1 MHDVVIVGGGLA
13 GLFTAS
19 ELLHAGVEDVVVVEA
34 SEAPGGVARTINR
47 DGYSLE
53 PAAGTLLL
61 PHPHLTPV
69 LERIGA
75 TTLPAVDA
83 GIRHVFT
90 RGRLVTLPSSPRAA
104 FAPLV
109 PWIDKL
115 RALKEPF
122 VRSSSPEGETL
133 DAFLRRRLGDGLG
146 GTLAWVAASGV
157 FAGDPTRMSARA
169 AFPAIVGLEDLGGSI
184 VRGGIKRLRGRPKG
198 STRPTSHVPVG
209 GMTGVAEAGAARLGD
224 RLLSGRVVES
234 AVRVG
239 DRWEIRGSETIAARH
254 LILATRPSAAGR
266 ILGGEIAEVL
276 GRAIAAPVAVVG
288 LGGERR
294 RLPLPAGFGA
304 LTGPD
309 AGLATLGVL
318 FESSYAPSRAPEG
331 ASLAKVIAGGATH
344 PEVVDWDDDRL
355 LGTIIDDVSLII
367 GSEIDPEFVEIVRH
381 HEGIPQYQTGHLAW
395 LGELEQSMAASPGLH
410 LTGWGYR
417 GVGVAH
423 LAADAVATARRITE
437 TT

>member
-1 MHDVVIVGGGLA
+1 MHAVVIVGGGLA

-19 ELLHAGVEDVVVVEA
+19 ELLHAGVDDVVVLEA
-34 SEAPGGVARTINR
+34 GDAPGGVARTIQR

-109 PWIDKL
+109 PWADKL

-122 VRSSSPEGETL
+122 VRSSSPEDESL
-133 DAFLRRRLGDGLG
+133 DSFLRRRLGDGLG

-157 FAGDPTRMSARA
+157 FAGDPTRLSARA

-184 VRGGIKRLRGRPKG
+184 VRGGIKRLRNRPKG
-198 STRPTSHVPVG
+198 ATRPTSHVPAG
-209 GMTGVAEAGAARLGD
+209 GMTGVAEAGATRLGD
-224 RLLSGRVVES
+224 RLLLGRAVES
-234 AVRVG
+234 VRRVDG
-239 DRWEIRGSETIAARH
+239 GWEIRGSETITARH
-254 LILATRPSAAGR
+254 LVLATRPSAAGR
-266 ILGGEIAEVL
+266 VLSGEIADVL
-276 GRAIAAPVAVVG
+276 SRTTAAPVTVVG
-288 LGGERR
+288 LGGMRR
-294 RLPLPAGFGA
+294 RLHLPAGFGA

-309 AGLATLGVL
+309 AGFATLGVL
-318 FESSYAPSRAPEG
+318 FESSYAPSRSPDG
-331 ASLAKVIAGGATH
+331 ASLAKVIAGGATR
-344 PEVVDWDDDRL
+344 PDVFDWDDDRL
-355 LGTIIDDVSLII
+355 LATLVHEVSRII
-367 GSEIDPEFVEIVRH
+367 GSDIDPDFVEIVRH
-381 HEGIPQYQTGHLAW
+381 REGIPQYEAGHLAW
-395 LGELEQSMAASPGLH
+395 LAELDRLTAAAPGLH

-423 LAADAVATARRITE
+423 LATDAVATARRISGAS
-437 TT
+437 